1 LTFYAGI
8 TSIQCR
14 GVTLTDN
21 YMNRDQ
27 IQGPLF
33 VTEHQPMDISDDE
46 FALIRRT
53 LQDMRGFNLDAYK
66 DKCVR
71 RRIAIRIRATHC
83 ESARQYCELLVSQ
96 ATEVDLLLKVLTIH
110 VSQFFRNFS
119 TFEKLRLEIFP
130 YLFAMARQ
138 EKLAG
143 LKFWSLGCAGGEEPY
158 GLALLLADHF
168 SRDIAQI
175 PVTIEGTDVDASILE
190 TARLGR
196 YAPERLIEVPR
207 HYLQR
212 YFTESD
218 GQFTLMPQIREM
230 VSFRQGDMFHDELYH
245 PCDLVLCRNVL
256 IYFAREQQEKVFR
269 NLARVLSRSGVMV
282 LGKSETLLGESRSY
296 FQTICPVE
304 RIYRLAETPRDTLVR
319 QNGSVGLR

>member
-1 LTFYAGI
+1 MI
-8 TSIQCR
+8 
-14 GVTLTDN
+14 VTENLS
-21 YMNRDQ
+21 NRDQ
-27 IQGPLF
+27 IQGPFF
-33 VTEHQPMDISDDE
+33 VTEHLPMDISDDE

-53 LQDMRGFNLDAYK
+53 LHDMRGFNLEAYK

-96 ATEVDLLLKVLTIH
+96 NMEVDLLLKVLTIH

-138 EKLAG
+138 EKLSG

-168 SRDIAQI
+168 SREVSQI
-175 PVTIEGTDVDASILE
+175 QVTIEGTDVDGSILE
-190 TARLGR
+190 TARQGR
-196 YAPERLIEVPR
+196 YAPERLIEVPQ

-212 YFTESD
+212 YFTEKD
-218 GQFTLMPQIREM
+218 GQFTLIPQIREM
-230 VSFRQGDMFHDELYH
+230 VSFRQGDMFHDGMYQ

-269 NLARVLSRSGVMV
+269 NIARVLSPSGVMV
-282 LGKSETLLGESRSY
+282 LGKSETLLGESRRY
-296 FQTICPVE
+296 FQTVCPVE
-304 RIYRLAETPRDTLVR
+304 RIYRPAGASRVHVPA
-319 QNGSVGLR
+319 GPFKSA